1 MILQF
6 IFRHLSPEKQVSYL
20 KTKGIALGT
29 RVKNGRKI
37 YLYMLSN
44 LFVEVVYNQDNS
56 DETPERLNM
65 LNGVKGLNQYLEREF
80 KASF

>member
-6 IFRHLSPEKQVSYL
+6 FFRQLSPEKQVAYL
-20 KTKGIALGT
+20 KNKGIALGT

-44 LFVEVVYNQDNS
+44 LFVEVVYNQDNA
-56 DETPERLNM
+56 EQKPERLNM
-65 LNGVKGLNQYLEREF
+65 LNGLKSLNQYLEREF

>member
-6 IFRHLSPEKQVSYL
+6 FFRRLSPEKQVSYL
-20 KTKGIALGT
+20 KKKGIALGT
-29 RVKNGRKI
+29 RVKKGRKI

-44 LFVEVVYNQDNS
+44 LFVEVVYKNDNS
-56 DETPERLNM
+56 DETPETLNM
-65 LNGVKGLNQYLEREF
+65 LKGLKNLNQYLEREF

>member
-6 IFRHLSPEKQVSYL
+6 FFRRLSPEKQVSYL
-20 KTKGIALGT
+20 KKKGIALGT
-29 RVKNGRKI
+29 RVKKGRKI

-44 LFVEVVYNQDNS
+44 LFVEVVYKNDNS
-56 DETPERLNM
+56 DETPEKLNM
-65 LNGVKGLNQYLEREF
+65 LKGLKSLNQYLESEF